1 MTTYGTS
8 RGPYRFWRL
17 MAVGLRTHVLHLSRS
32 GVELVMAV
40 FSPLVF
46 ATLAVYLFRA
56 GDHPDR
62 LLQAAV
68 GAGLMGVWS
77 AVLFGAGGAI
87 QEQRWMGTLETL
99 VSAPTRFSLV
109 LLPITFA
116 TALVGLYSL
125 VATVVW
131 GVVLFDIP
139 FTPASPWLLAP
150 AMLVCVVALGMMG
163 ILMAATFVLLRNANA
178 LANALDYPVWM
189 FSGVLVST
197 ASLPAWTR
205 PVTWALPTSWAARAV
220 QAATS
225 GGEVLR
231 PSLVALGLG
240 AGYAGLA
247 LIALVWVERR
257 ARSAGTLA
265 LT

>member
-1 MTTYGTS
+1 M
-8 RGPYRFWRL
+8 YRFWRL
-17 MAVGLRTHVLHLSRS
+17 MRVGLRTHVLYLSRS

-40 FSPLVF
+40 FAPLVY
-46 ATLAVYLFRA
+46 ATLAVHLFRA

-99 VSAPTRFSLV
+99 VSAPTRLSLV

-116 TALVGLYSL
+116 TAFVGLYSL
-125 VATVVW
+125 VATLVW
-131 GVVLFDIP
+131 GVVLFGIP
-139 FTPASPWLLAP
+139 FAPVSPGLFVVAVLA
-150 AMLVCVVALGMMG
+150 CVAALGMMG
-163 ILMAATFVLLRNANA
+163 LLMAATFVLLRNANA

-205 PVTWALPTSWAARAV
+205 PVTWALPTSWAARAIH
-220 QAATS
+220 AAT
-225 GGEVLR
+225 GGGGVLW
-231 PSLVALGLG
+231 PSAVALGLG
-240 AGYAGLA
+240 LGYVALA
-247 LIALVWVERR
+247 LAALVWVERR
-257 ARSAGTLA
+257 ARGAGTLA

>member
-1 MTTYGTS
+1 MAYRTS

-17 MAVGLRTHVLHLSRS
+17 MAVGLRTHVLYLSRS

-40 FSPLVF
+40 FAPLVF

-56 GDHPDR
+56 GDHPER

-68 GAGLMGVWS
+68 GTGLMGVWS
-77 AVLFGAGGAI
+77 AVLFGSGGAI

-99 VSAPTRFSLV
+99 VSAPTRLSLV

-116 TALVGLYSL
+116 TAFVGMYSM
-125 VATVVW
+125 VATLVW

-139 FTPASPWLLAP
+139 FTPASPALFVP
-150 AMLVCVVALGMMG
+150 AVLVCVVALGMMG
-163 ILMAATFVLLRNANA
+163 VLMAATFVLLRNANA
-178 LANALDYPVWM
+178 LANALEYPVWM

-197 ASLPAWTR
+197 ASLPEWTR

-220 QAATS
+220 QAAT
-225 GGEVLR
+225 GGGDVLR
-231 PSLVALGLG
+231 PSAVALGLG
-240 AGYAGLA
+240 AGYVAVA
-247 LIALVWVERR
+247 FVALVWVERR
-257 ARSAGTLA
+257 ARGTGTLA

>member
-1 MTTYGTS
+1 MTRATATRS
-8 RGPYRFWRL
+8 LYRFWRL
-17 MAVGLRTHVLHLSRS
+17 MATGLRHHILYLSRS

-40 FSPLVF
+40 FAPLVY

-56 GDHPDR
+56 GENPDR

-77 AVLFGAGGAI
+77 AVLFGSGGAI

-99 VSAPTRFSLV
+99 VCAPTRLSLV

-116 TALVGLYSL
+116 TAFVGMYAL

-139 FTPASPWLLAP
+139 FTPASPGLFAP

-163 ILMAATFVLLRNANA
+163 VLMAATFVLLRNANA

-189 FSGVLVST
+189 LSGVLVST
-197 ASLPAWTR
+197 APLPDWTR
-205 PVTWALPTSWAARAV
+205 PFTWALPTSWAARAV
-220 QAATS
+220 QAATV
-225 GGEVLR
+225 GGEVLY

-240 AGYAGLA
+240 LVYVALA
-247 LIALVWVERR
+247 LAALVWVERR
-257 ARSAGTLA
+257 ARGAGTLA